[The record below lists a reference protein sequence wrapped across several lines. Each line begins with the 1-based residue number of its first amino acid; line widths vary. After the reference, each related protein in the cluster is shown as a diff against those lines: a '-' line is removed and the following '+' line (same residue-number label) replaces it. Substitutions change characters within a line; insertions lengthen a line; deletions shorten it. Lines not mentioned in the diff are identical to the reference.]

1 MTDNSPLP
9 SSRRAA
15 RELATAKGAP
25 AAQVTVVILP
35 PPPKGKR
42 SKVKLR
48 KALRKQARTKS
59 SAGSKFLSLGALL
72 FAGALLVGMSVPANA
87 FITGA
92 SPLPT
97 ASPMKLDGQ
106 SIEVSDEAA
115 FSTPARDGFTVTSYA
130 EMLRLKYASMPATY
144 TTTTGAIRWPF
155 PYAVTITDRFGNR
168 PNGTSGY
175 SHHNGVDFTPGNG
188 TPIYAIAAGTV
199 SVHSDDAYGYGNHVI
214 LSHNVNGMVFDSLYA
229 HMQTGTSPLN
239 AGDVV
244 EVGDFIGLVGDTG
257 ESYGAHLHLEIRI
270 GGSPVDPFAWL
281 QANAVN

>member
-1 MTDNSPLP
+1 MVVVVQAP
-9 SSRRAA
+9 
-15 RELATAKGAP
+15 AKGK
-25 AAQVTVVILP
+25 VS
-35 PPPKGKR
+35 KR
-42 SKVKLR
+42 RLSKAKLR
-48 KALRKQARTKS
+48 RVLAKQSRPKS

-72 FAGALLVGMSVPANA
+72 FSGALLIGMSVPANA
-87 FITGA
+87 FITDA
-92 SPLPT
+92 SPLPGKPLET
-97 ASPMKLDGQ
+97 LGQ

-130 EMLRLKYASMPATY
+130 EMLRLKYASAPATY

-155 PYAVTITDRFGNR
+155 PYAVTITDRFGDR
-168 PNGTSGY
+168 PNGTSGT
-175 SHHNGVDFTPGNG
+175 SHHNGIDFTPGNG
-188 TPIYAIAAGTV
+188 TPIYAVAAGTV

-244 EVGDFIGLVGDTG
+244 EVGDFLGLVGDTG
-257 ESYGAHLHLEIRI
+257 QSYGAHLHFEIRI
-270 GGSPVDPFAWL
+270 GGTPVDPFAWL